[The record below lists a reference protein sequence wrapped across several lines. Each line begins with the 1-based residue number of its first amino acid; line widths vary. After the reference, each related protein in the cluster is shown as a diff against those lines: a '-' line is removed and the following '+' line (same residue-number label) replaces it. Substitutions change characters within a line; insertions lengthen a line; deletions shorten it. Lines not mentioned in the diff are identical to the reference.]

1 MKNYNTNTEPN
12 FDFQNFANIIE
23 LQTMEQIKAHRE
35 YLIENFNTKKSLSNL
50 QKCENA
56 GLQAKVLI
64 SGKFEPLTEFTDDF
78 NEYHDAICLYEKI
91 NGIFTITGMGF
102 YKNID
107 R

>member
-1 MKNYNTNTEPN
+1 MKNYNTNTGTN

-35 YLIENFNTKKSLSNL
+35 NLIENFKTKKSLSNL
-50 QKCENA
+50 QKCKNA

-64 SGKFEPLTEFTDDF
+64 NGKFEPLTEFTDDF
-78 NEYHDAICLYEKI
+78 NEYHNAVPLYDL
-91 NGIFTITGMGF
+91 IFGEFTLTGMGF
-102 YKNID
+102 YKKID